1 MFRLAVTG
9 VGTLAAAVD
18 KMHSRAEVE
27 VDQNVDILD
36 EAFIENLDSI
46 ESGALPM
53 DQLKG
58 SRLKKVSAH
67 SSMAQESHGAV
78 DDTEV
83 RQQSKLN
90 KVHADEQWR
99 QNNAFAH
106 NYEKDGGDTNK
117 ESENYLMGNGDGGDD
132 EYDDADEDTRSTWL
146 GNPKN
151 KAGWMSQS
159 DKDQVKGKV
168 LARKRAEANAKT
180 EAEIAKATAENAEE
194 EKKSKC
200 FAGIS
205 SVATADGSFKMLQD
219 ITKGELVRTAAGFE
233 PVIGFLHHAGVDVA
247 SFLRIEHSAGTLLV
261 SPAHRLFTA
270 HGSDV
275 LAEDIRVGDS
285 LPTMDNASVVTSVTT
300 VSVDTILAPL
310 TPSGTI
316 VVDNVLASSYADV
329 PHWLGQFVLAPV
341 RFAANIFGMPMARAE
356 IKSTQGSV
364 LAPILTSN

>member
-1 MFRLAVTG
+1 MLRLAVTG

-99 QNNAFAH
+99 NNNAFAH

-117 ESENYLMGNGDGGDD
+117 ESEQYLMGNGDGQDD

-205 SVATADGSFKMLQD
+205 SVATADGSVKMLQD

-233 PVIGFLHHAGVDVA
+233 PVIGFGKIKFSNETCARDSNSSTICSGFCAKFVSMMNLCPTNKNKNCFAGFLHHAGVDLA

-261 SPAHRLFTA
+261 SPAHR
-270 HGSDV
+270 
-275 LAEDIRVGDS
+275 
-285 LPTMDNASVVTSVTT
+285 
-300 VSVDTILAPL
+300 
-310 TPSGTI
+310 
-316 VVDNVLASSYADV
+316 
-329 PHWLGQFVLAPV
+329 
-341 RFAANIFGMPMARAE
+341 
-356 IKSTQGSV
+356 
-364 LAPILTSN
+364 